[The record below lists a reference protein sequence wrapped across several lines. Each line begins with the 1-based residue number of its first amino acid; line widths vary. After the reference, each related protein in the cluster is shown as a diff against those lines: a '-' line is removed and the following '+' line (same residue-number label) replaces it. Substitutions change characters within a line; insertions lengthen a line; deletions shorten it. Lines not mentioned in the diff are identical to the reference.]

1 MSAPKLRVG
10 IAGLG
15 RMGQRHALNYHVFTP
30 RAEVV
35 AASSP
40 DLNEH
45 KWAAEN
51 LTGARIYKDYYEM
64 LEKEN
69 LDAVVVAG
77 ITAIHADHTIA
88 AIKKG
93 LHVMCEKPLS
103 LDIKIA
109 QSVLDAYNTSLET
122 HPNQKVMCGFS
133 RRFDAS
139 YREAHERMVSGQHGR
154 PVVFRSQTAD
164 MLNTTGTFV
173 QYAKTSG
180 GIFLDC
186 SIHDIDLMLWFLGEN
201 TNIKSL
207 QAVGVTAIHTELD
220 SSKDRDNAVAT
231 VEFDGGKIATLFCS
245 RMMAAGQEDTTEI
258 ICEKGSLR
266 VNMQG
271 QKNHL
276 EIHDGQGAR
285 RDLPK
290 HYYERFREAFL
301 TEANEFTACCLDNT
315 TAPVSLSS
323 SVKAVV
329 IGSALQSSL
338 LTGEKI
344 NFNSGKEARL

>member
-1 MSAPKLRVG
+1 
-10 IAGLG
+10 
-15 RMGQRHALNYHVFTP
+15 
-30 RAEVV
+30 
-35 AASSP
+35 
-40 DLNEH
+40 
-45 KWAAEN
+45 
-51 LTGARIYKDYYEM
+51 
-64 LEKEN
+64 
-69 LDAVVVAG
+69 
-77 ITAIHADHTIA
+77 
-88 AIKKG
+88 
-93 LHVMCEKPLS
+93 
-103 LDIKIA
+103 
-109 QSVLDAYNTSLET
+109 
-122 HPNQKVMCGFS
+122 MCGFS

-139 YREAHERMVSGQHGR
+139 YREAYERMVSGQHGR

-164 MLNTTGTFV
+164 MLDTTGTFV

-207 QAVGVTAIHTELD
+207 QAVGVAAVHTALD

-231 VEFDGGKIATLFCS
+231 VEFEGGKIATLFCS

-258 ICEKGSLR
+258 ICEQGSLR

-271 QKNHL
+271 RKNHL

-301 TEANEFTACCLDNT
+301 TEANEFTASCLDNT
-315 TAPVSLSS
+315 TPPVSLSS

-329 IGSALQSSL
+329 IGSALQKSL
-338 LTGEKI
+338 VTGEKI
-344 NFNSGKEARL
+344 VFDFGKEARL

>member
-15 RMGQRHALNYHVFTP
+15 RMGQRHALNYHIFTP

-45 KWAAEN
+45 KWAKEN
-51 LTGARIYKDYYEM
+51 LTGAKIYTDYYEM
-64 LEKEN
+64 IEKEN

-77 ITAIHADHTIA
+77 ITAVHADQTIA

-103 LDIKIA
+103 LDVNIA
-109 QSVLDAYNTSLET
+109 QSVLDAYNTSLKT
-122 HPNQKVMCGFS
+122 YPNQKVMCGFS

-139 YREAHERMVSGQHGR
+139 YREAYEKMISGEHGR

-164 MLNTTGTFV
+164 MLDTTGTFV
-173 QYAKTSG
+173 NYAKTSG

-186 SIHDIDLMLWFLGEN
+186 SIHDIDLMLWFIGEN
-201 TNIKSL
+201 TNVKSL
-207 QAVGVTAIHTELD
+207 QAVGATAVHTALD
-220 SSKDRDNAVAT
+220 PSKDRDSAVAT
-231 VEFDGGKIATLFCS
+231 VEFDGGKVATLFCT
-245 RMMAAGQEDTTEI
+245 RIMAAGQEDTTEI
-258 ICEKGSLR
+258 ICTKGSLR
-266 VNMQG
+266 VNMHG
-271 QKNHL
+271 QKNFL
-276 EIHDGQGAR
+276 EVHDGRGAR
-285 RDLPK
+285 RELPK

-301 TEANEFTACCLDNT
+301 TEANEFTASCLDNT
-315 TAPVSLSS
+315 PAPISLSS

-329 IGSALQSSL
+329 LGSALQRSL
-338 LTGEKI
+338 VTGEKI
-344 NFNSGKEARL
+344 VFNSGKEARL

>member
-77 ITAIHADHTIA
+77 ITSVHAYHTIA
-88 AIKKG
+88 TIKKG

-109 QSVLDAYNTSLET
+109 QSVLGAYNISLKT

-139 YREAHERMVSGQHGR
+139 YREAYERMISSQHGR
-154 PVVFRSQTAD
+154 PVVFKSQTAD
-164 MLNTTGTFV
+164 MLDTTGTLV

-207 QAVGVTAIHTELD
+207 QAVGVVAVHTALD
-220 SSKDRDNAVAT
+220 SSKDRDNAVAM
-231 VEFDGGKIATLFCS
+231 VEFDGGKIAILFCS
-245 RMMAAGQEDTTEI
+245 CMMASGQEDNTEI

-271 QKNHL
+271 RKNYL
-276 EIHDGQGAR
+276 EIHDGKGAR

-290 HYYERFREAFL
+290 HYYERFKEAFP
-301 TEANEFTACCLDNT
+301 TQANEFTASCLDNT
-315 TAPVSLSS
+315 TPPVSLPS

-329 IGSALQSSL
+329 IGSALQKSL
-338 LTGEKI
+338 ITGEKI
-344 NFNSGKEARL
+344 VFDFGKEARL

>member
-1 MSAPKLRVG
+1 
-10 IAGLG
+10 
-15 RMGQRHALNYHVFTP
+15 
-30 RAEVV
+30 
-35 AASSP
+35 
-40 DLNEH
+40 
-45 KWAAEN
+45 
-51 LTGARIYKDYYEM
+51 
-64 LEKEN
+64 
-69 LDAVVVAG
+69 
-77 ITAIHADHTIA
+77 
-88 AIKKG
+88 
-93 LHVMCEKPLS
+93 
-103 LDIKIA
+103 
-109 QSVLDAYNTSLET
+109 
-122 HPNQKVMCGFS
+122 MCGFS

-139 YREAHERMVSGQHGR
+139 YREAYERMVSGEHGR

-164 MLNTTGTFV
+164 
-173 QYAKTSG
+173 
-180 GIFLDC
+180 FLDC
-186 SIHDIDLMLWFLGEN
+186 SIHDIDLMLWFIGEN

-207 QAVGVTAIHTELD
+207 QAVGVVAVHTALD

-271 QKNHL
+271 RKNHL

-301 TEANEFTACCLDNT
+301 TEANEFTASCLDNT
-315 TAPVSLSS
+315 TPPVSLSS

-329 IGSALQSSL
+329 IGSALQKSL
-338 LTGEKI
+338 VTGEKI
-344 NFNSGKEARL
+344 VFDFGKEARL